1 MKKRVIALSL
11 AASMGIA
18 ASLVAGL
25 SCAAGAPPAQAA
37 SRHAHRVSMAQAR
50 RTALARVP
58 GEVKAEELEHE
69 RGRWIYSFEIRPPGE
84 KGSSIREVNVD
95 ADTGR
100 IVDVHT
106 EKD

>member
-1 MKKRVIALSL
+1 MKKRIISI
-11 AASMGIA
+11 AASMAIA

-25 SCAAGAPPAQAA
+25 SCAAGAAPARTT
-37 SRHAHRVSMAQAR
+37 SGHAHRVSMAEAR

-58 GEVKAEELEHE
+58 GKVKAQELEHE

-84 KGSSIREVNVD
+84 KGSTIREVNVD

-100 IVDVHT
+100 IVGVST